1 MDAIR
6 AHRELEMTESGLL
19 LLSGGCLQKTLNFLR
34 SKISSES
41 PEAVFCR
48 AFEVGQIIQ
57 MTSDEKTQLHE
68 RLEDAF
74 LKYKDFGNLKFPKIQ
89 FLPVIRQILKLVQI
103 TANCDVFRAFPHRTV
118 AILKIQRILKKQKFL
133 KLFDRLSN

>member
-19 LLSGGCLQKTLNFLR
+19 LLSGGCLQKALNFLR